1 MNMFKIG
8 VETEQLLEMIS
19 IVLWYIN
26 DFFRLNA
33 QFVKNKRMKKPS
45 LDLFTFHFAILRN
58 D

>member
-1 MNMFKIG
+1 MFKIG